1 MKNST
6 TLPDLGILSK
16 VFQEYPDILAVYLFG
31 SYATGHVHRESDL
44 DLAIVPRNSSIR
56 TKRLDILTDLA
67 RSGFCNVDLV
77 FLDTDD
83 IVLKY
88 EAVRQNKLVYQT
100 EEFDRGALYSK
111 ILRQYFDFCP
121 YLEIQRAAYKRRVL
135 GDQNGSHSE
144 AAQ

>member
-6 TLPDLGILSK
+6 SLPDLGILSK

-31 SYATGHVHRESDL
+31 SYAANRTHRESDL

-83 IVLKY
+83 IVLKF
-88 EAVRQNKLVYQT
+88 EAVRQNKLVYQA
-100 EEFDRGALYSK
+100 EDFDRGALYSK
-111 ILRQYFDFCP
+111 ILRQYFDFYP
-121 YLEIQRAAYKRRVL
+121 YLEIQRIAYKRRL
-135 GDQNGSHSE
+135 SGDQN
-144 AAQ
+144 

>member
-31 SYATGHVHRESDL
+31 SSAADRTHRESDIGL
-44 DLAIVPRNSSIR
+44 VIVPRNSSIR

-67 RSGFCNVDLV
+67 RSGFCSVDLV
-77 FLDTDD
+77 FLDTSD

-100 EEFDRGALYSK
+100 EDFDRGELYSR
-111 ILRQYFDFCP
+111 ILRQYFDFSP
-121 YLEIQRAAYKRRVL
+121 YLKVQRAAYKRRIGVCNHL
-135 GDQNGSHSE
+135 RSS
-144 AAQ
+144 